1 MTSDFETLTSVEGE
15 RIRRMAQC
23 WQQSSLS
30 ELEMR
35 VLSRRVAARFDEAER
50 RRPVPWW
57 GAIVGLATVSA
68 LSVVLGSGS
77 AESGSGRFQ
86 ALSRDFRE
94 TETAVAHVPET
105 SQAIAPMPS
114 RAAANEKPST
124 PASAAAPAATS
135 RARDMTARKARR
147 VSTTAVRP
155 RVRAALANRS
165 TDPDISARAPTQRVG
180 LLVVEMRFDEEFEG
194 DFVPSPLARDA
205 AALSRA
211 YLWVSDGRTR
221 DAWEL
226 LAQLAD
232 RGATVGIRR
241 RASELLLRASEPASS
256 SRPALRDDTRTS

>member
-1 MTSDFETLTSVEGE
+1 MTSDFDTLTKVEGE

-30 ELEMR
+30 ELEVR

-50 RRPVPWW
+50 RRGVPWW
-57 GAIVGLATVSA
+57 GAVVGLAAVSA
-68 LSVVLGSGS
+68 LSIVLGSGR
-77 AESGSGRFQ
+77 AESGSARFQ

-94 TETAVAHVPET
+94 NESAVAHVPAT
-105 SQAIAPMPS
+105 SQAVAPTPS
-114 RAAANEKPST
+114 RAAANAEPST
-124 PASAAAPAATS
+124 PASAAPPAATS
-135 RARDMTARKARR
+135 RARATTARKARR
-147 VSTTAVRP
+147 MSTAAARP
-155 RVRAALANRS
+155 RVRAVLAN
-165 TDPDISARAPTQRVG
+165 TTADPDVSARSPTQRVG
-180 LLVVEMRFDEEFEG
+180 VLVVELRFDEEFEG

-226 LAQLAD
+226 LEELAD
-232 RGATVGIRR
+232 RGATTGIRR